1 MLNENIRAA
10 RKSRGLSQE
19 ELAIKL
25 NVVRQTVS
33 KWERGLS
40 VPDSD
45 MLVSLSDTL
54 DAPVA
59 TLLGEAV
66 SEPGADGLGA
76 IAERLEVVNL
86 QLARRRQRERKA
98 LCGVLVATCAAI
110 ALAFACV
117 AALGSPYLQWD
128 LGDPE
133 LAVAGTLCHGFEWVF
148 VRVAPVLFL
157 AAVAAA
163 LFVRKR
169 MR

>member
-19 ELAIKL
+19 ELAMKL

-54 DAPVA
+54 DVPVA

-66 SEPGADGLGA
+66 SEPEADDLRA
-76 IAERLEVVNL
+76 IAERLEIVNL
-86 QLARRRQRERKA
+86 QLARKQQLKRKV
-98 LCGVLVATCAAI
+98 LCGALVAVCAVI
-110 ALAFACV
+110 ALAFACA
-117 AALGSPYLQWD
+117 AALGSPYLRWD

-133 LAVAGTLCHGFEWVF
+133 LAVAGTLYHGFEWVF
-148 VRVAPVLFL
+148 VRVAPALFL
-157 AAVAAA
+157 AAAAAA
-163 LFVRKR
+163 LFARKR

>member
-1 MLNENIRAA
+1 MLNENIRAI

-45 MLVSLSDTL
+45 MLVSLSDAL
-54 DAPVA
+54 DVPVA

-66 SEPGADGLGA
+66 SEPEVDDLRA
-76 IAERLEVVNL
+76 IAERLEVLNL
-86 QLARRRQRERKA
+86 QLARRRQLKRKA
-98 LCGVLVATCAAI
+98 LCGVLAAACAAI

-117 AALGSPYLQWD
+117 AALGSPYLRWD

-133 LAVAGTLCHGFEWVF
+133 LAVAGTLYHGFEWVF
-148 VRVAPVLFL
+148 VRVAPALFP
-157 AAVAAA
+157 AAAAAA

-169 MR
+169 TR